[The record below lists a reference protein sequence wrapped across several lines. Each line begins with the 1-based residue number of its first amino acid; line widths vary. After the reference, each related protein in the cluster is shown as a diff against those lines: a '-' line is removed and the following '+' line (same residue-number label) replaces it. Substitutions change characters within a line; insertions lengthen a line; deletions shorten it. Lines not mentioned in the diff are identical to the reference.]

1 VQSLD
6 HQQFDKTPDA
16 PDGSPCSRNDLR
28 HEGNFH
34 PCSSASSTF
43 VNIALAPTNM
53 PPLLFSGHRGPIY
66 VLIKASGADEFY
78 SGSGDGLVVKW
89 HTARPDSGSS
99 VADVG
104 QAVFALALLPGHEVL
119 LAGTESG
126 DLHVVDLRT
135 RSEVQLLKVHSRGL
149 YRILVMPD
157 QRIVCAG
164 GDGSISVWSHNDG
177 RLELQRH
184 IPLSESKLRDL
195 AISPDR
201 NELAVAAGDGTIRIL
216 DTELFNERYTLE
228 PSAKN
233 DAGNGAVADDA
244 LIGMSALAYHPEKP
258 VLISGGKDG
267 YLRTWQSNYSY
278 RSLLHLPVHKGTVYQ
293 IAFSPD
299 GTRCA
304 TASRDKSAKLW
315 DANTFDPQLRMDR
328 SAGGHTHSV
337 NAVLWIG
344 QLLLTG
350 SDDRRILGWKI
361 R

>member
-1 VQSLD
+1 
-6 HQQFDKTPDA
+6 
-16 PDGSPCSRNDLR
+16 
-28 HEGNFH
+28 
-34 PCSSASSTF
+34 
-43 VNIALAPTNM
+43 M

-66 VLIKASGADEFY
+66 ALINASGADEFY

-89 HTARPDSGSS
+89 HTARPDIGSS

-104 QAVFALALLPGHEVL
+104 QAVFALALLPGHEVV

-149 YRILVMPD
+149 YRILVLPD

-164 GDGSISVWSHNDG
+164 GDGSISIWLHNKG
-177 RLELQRH
+177 RLELLRH
-184 IPLSESKLRDL
+184 IPLSEGKLRDL
-195 AISPDR
+195 AISANG
-201 NELAVAAGDGTIRIL
+201 NELAVATGDGTIRIL
-216 DTELFNERYTLE
+216 DTVLFNELFTLE
-228 PSAKN
+228 PSATN
-233 DAGNGAVADDA
+233 APRNGGATDDA
-244 LIGMSALAYHPEKP
+244 LIGISALAYHPAKP

-267 YLRTWQSNYSY
+267 YLRSWRSNYSY
-278 RSLLHLPVHKGTVYQ
+278 RSLLHIPAHKGTVYQ

-299 GTRCA
+299 GARCA

-315 DANTFDPQLRMDR
+315 DANTFDPHLRMDR

-350 SDDRRILGWKI
+350 SDDRRILGWKT